1 MKNVF
6 VSLQVSV
13 KTCVCVFAIL
23 VQRCDGCGSW
33 FLVSLSLVLFPK
45 HVSQSQAPKKKNKGG
60 KKKKAG
66 KDKESKASFKRSSVK
81 KGALKKGTT
90 KVDKGPG
97 DEASSTSSTYKGYD
111 ITNLPFEAHPD
122 LTRPNLGGHSY
133 TLTFNQATVE
143 VLLAKQA
150 YFVKKVNATGTGPT
164 GQVSWGK
171 FGGPA
176 DAFVVAKGR
185 SGLGRYATCASLD

>member
-1 MKNVF
+1 MVSCFIVTGF
-6 VSLQVSV
+6 VPETCFPIPGSQEEEQGREEEEGRQGQGVKGQLQAVIGEERG
-13 KTCVCVFAIL
+13 F
-23 VQRCDGCGSW
+23 
-33 FLVSLSLVLFPK
+33 
-45 HVSQSQAPKKKNKGG
+45 
-60 KKKKAG
+60 
-66 KDKESKASFKRSSVK
+66 E
-81 KGALKKGTT
+81 KGTT

-185 SGLGRYATCASLD
+185 SGLDRYATCASLD